1 MRARTAW
8 SSGEFIS
15 RLQSFVQIGLS
26 LPAFSRCCECTGMA
40 DAVALESASLRNKV
54 SANAET
60 GAARVGEL
68 GFFQSVGLEK
78 ASVTKL

>member
-1 MRARTAW
+1 M
-8 SSGEFIS
+8 
-15 RLQSFVQIGLS
+15 V
-26 LPAFSRCCECTGMA
+26 
-40 DAVALESASLRNKV
+40 DAVALESASLRNKL
-54 SANAET
+54 SANAEM